1 MRKYIPILA
10 AVGGLA
16 VIAVAALLY
25 SSAPRTPTEAP
36 REAAAGGQPGPV
48 AVGADEMVMGAPE
61 APVTIIEYASLTC
74 SHCGRFHNQVLPTLK
89 SEYID
94 AGLARLV
101 YRDFP
106 LDGLALQA
114 SMLAHCAGKERYF
127 GFLEILFKDQARW
140 ATAEQP
146 QVALA
151 QTARIGGLG
160 QKDFES
166 CLANEEIANKVLQ
179 VRLEGER
186 TYEIQST
193 PTFIINGEKYV
204 GAMPYEEFDQVLRRL
219 LPDS

>member
-1 MRKYIPILA
+1 M
-10 AVGGLA
+10 
-16 VIAVAALLY
+16 IAVAALLY
-25 SSAPRTPTEAP
+25 SSAPRDPTDEP
-36 REAAAGGQPGPV
+36 REPVAGGLPAPV
-48 AVGADEMVMGAPE
+48 AVGADEMVMGAPT

-74 SHCGRFHNQVLPTLK
+74 GHCGRFHNQVLPSLK
-89 SEYID
+89 SNYID

-127 GFLEILFKDQARW
+127 GFLEILFRDQARW

-146 QVALA
+146 QAALA

-166 CLANEEIANKVLQ
+166 CLANKEIANKVLK

-186 TYEIQST
+186 TYEVQST